1 EPAQAARRL
10 VDEGAIGDLLVV
22 RAHRIA
28 EVAGI
33 WARDG
38 WRTDAER
45 GGGVVLDQVTHFT
58 NLLRT
63 LVGEIVE
70 VHAWT
75 STRAPGWRAGHG
87 GWEARR
93 RCAICASSPRHTSPP
108 EPELP
113 CRSASHPMSRP
124 EI

>member
-1 EPAQAARRL
+1 GAGSIVTAARDAGVALAVAENYKFFEPAYAARRL

-22 RAHRIA
+22 RTHRIA
-28 EVAGI
+28 KVAGI

-38 WRTDAER
+38 WRTDAEL

-75 STRAPGWRAGHG
+75 SSRAPGWQA
-87 GWEARR
+87 E
-93 RCAICASSPRHTSPP
+93 
-108 EPELP
+108 
-113 CRSASHPMSRP
+113 
-124 EI
+124 